1 MKTSGNTVLI
11 TGGATGLGL
20 GLAKAFK
27 ESGNEVIICGRR
39 ESRLKEAAALVPG
52 IHTFVCDISSAE
64 ARTNLA
70 AWTNENF
77 PGLNILINNAGV
89 QKSLN
94 LEEPAEVNRRASE
107 EIEINFTAPIHLAS
121 LFIPLLS
128 GHKDAAIINITSG
141 LAFAPLAMYPV
152 YCATKAALHSFSM
165 SLRHRLSKTS
175 VKVFEI
181 APPLVQTELKV
192 PGDNGHPEM
201 NAHGI
206 TVQAFLDEAME
217 AIKND
222 KFEYAVGQAE
232 NMRQKRDEM
241 FPVMNPPMK

>member
-1 MKTSGNTVLI
+1 MKTSGNTILI

-27 ESGNEVIICGRR
+27 DAGNEVIICGRR
-39 ESRLKEAAALVPG
+39 ENRLNEAAALVPG
-52 IHTFVCDISSAE
+52 IHTFICDVASADG
-64 ARTNLA
+64 RTNLA
-70 AWTNENF
+70 EWAYRHF

-94 LEEPAEVNRRASE
+94 LDDPADVNRRASE
-107 EIEINFTAPIHLAS
+107 EIEINLTAPIHLSS

-128 GHKDAAIINITSG
+128 KQKDAAIINITSG

-165 SLRHRLSKTS
+165 SLRHRLSKTI

-192 PGDNGHPEM
+192 PADNGHPEM

-206 TVQAFLDEAME
+206 TVQAFSDEAME
-217 AIKND
+217 AFKND
-222 KFEYAVGQAE
+222 KYEYAVGQAE
-232 NMRQKRDEM
+232 NMRQKRDEL
-241 FPVMNPPMK
+241 FPVMNPPLK